1 MLNLPSVIL
10 LLFLIVTV
18 SSMAIDVKRDFGLPF
33 SNAER
38 WKRDVNKQLERI
50 HPRFRR
56 QWGGMGG
63 WGPPPPPPPFGGSDQ
78 SQSFDINTPFG
89 SIGFSDNQVY
99 LWFADEWLKMNRK
112 KHSKRGGSQ
121 KKKKEKQKSKK
132 KFKKEDSEEESSGD
146 DEDDTST
153 GEEEGDKTEQPKQ
166 PASLPPPPE
175 KTPLLGALSKAPQQP
190 PWFKMKLY
198 EEIRPDLVPPTGR
211 SLLESHEIDLLDNFL
226 RGNEQLQAGDLVIA
240 DDNLDEESR
249 EYSRYE
255 VLIKYNEGRYSAVY
269 IVVKQTCTDNE
280 EVLDSTLYAMKSG
293 LRKDSPCTKL
303 RFKRELQ
310 VLKDLKNGNAMRS
323 PHLIDSGRVCDRSYI
338 VMTLLDRNLEKLK
351 ESVKGTF
358 RPTSVYHLAAEAL
371 SAIEDVHVLG
381 YVHRDVK
388 PTNFCVGLQVA
399 AVRLF
404 LIDFGETVKSGK
416 AISYATPDAYS
427 LPYMSIDAH
436 KRAVAKPK
444 MDLESWFYTF
454 SELLYPQILTWKQS
468 HNEAEIQEA
477 KTKFWDNLA
486 ESLTSCSPQ
495 MKEAA
500 KIIKSAT
507 DKIDYNGL
515 RRLMDEARDSHLKG
529 TPLTLEW
536 VKKMPKVMPKRGE
549 PINLTHLDTDQ
560 STRSSKKK
568 QKEKAQEKV
577 SHVDELRKSLT
588 MSLFQRFRFRPK
600 KKKLAT
606 MIANSDAGSA
616 ESTSGEGQASDSVAV
631 EPSEKPKSENVEPT
645 PAQEKQAKDE
655 PKESVFERS
664 IRRIR
669 TKLKGTP
676 KPSESTSS
684 EKSAEPA
691 KSTEPAAPQQR
702 PSSETVKPSPAPSQG
717 PTPAVTAATV
727 GSTESTEARP
737 KSTPAPSQ
745 PSKEHEGTFFQR
757 ISLRVLRRKKTAAPA
772 TKPPEEKVEAA
783 EEKISQPEPTTSKS
797 SEKPTSLQS
806 DRKEEPKKVEA
817 EAQPAEEGKGEKRSQ
832 LLEKLKRY
840 TKKKSPGTKEEV
852 QPTVTS
858 SETTPVPQSDG
869 SSAASGKAS
878 SDDDK
883 SMARRLLRRFLSKKK
898 KSPTESDQEGA
909 AQGGSS
915 KAPDST
921 KEGGQKD
928 SGIADQKGSV
938 RDKEIKEVATKTT
951 DSEKKAEERKSD
963 EAGSAKKTTGAEQKG
978 EKTEKKAVEA
988 AAAGKKAEGNSERS
1002 VEPTPSEQTPA
1013 PKKASRLKMFWKRFK
1028 GKE

>member
-1 MLNLPSVIL
+1 MS
-10 LLFLIVTV
+10 
-18 SSMAIDVKRDFGLPF
+18 
-33 SNAER
+33 
-38 WKRDVNKQLERI
+38 
-50 HPRFRR
+50 
-56 QWGGMGG
+56 
-63 WGPPPPPPPFGGSDQ
+63 
-78 SQSFDINTPFG
+78 
-89 SIGFSDNQVY
+89 
-99 LWFADEWLKMNRK
+99 RK

-121 KKKKEKQKSKK
+121 KKKEKQKSKSK
-132 KFKKEDSEEESSGD
+132 KFKKDDSEEEESGD

-166 PASLPPPPE
+166 PAALPPPPE
-175 KTPLLGALSKAPQQP
+175 KMPLLGALSKAPPQP

-226 RGNEQLQAGDLVIA
+226 RGNEQLQAGDLVIT

-255 VLIKYNEGRYSAVY
+255 VLVKYNEGRYSAVY

-416 AISYATPDAYS
+416 TIRYATPDAYS

-454 SELLYPQILTWKQS
+454 SELLYPQLLTWKQS

-477 KTKFWDNLA
+477 KTKFWDNLP
-486 ESLTSCSPQ
+486 ESLTACSPQ

-500 KIIKSAT
+500 KMIKSIT
-507 DKIDYNGL
+507 DKIDYNAL

-549 PINLTHLDTDQ
+549 PINLAHVDTDQ

-600 KKKLAT
+600 KKKLST

-664 IRRIR
+664 IRKIR
-669 TKLKGTP
+669 TRLKGTA

-684 EKSAEPA
+684 EKSPEPA

-702 PSSETVKPSPAPSQG
+702 PSSEPVKAAPAPSQS
-717 PTPAVTAATV
+717 PPPVVTAATA
-727 GSTESTEARP
+727 GSTETAEARP
-737 KSTPAPSQ
+737 KSTSAPS
-745 PSKEHEGTFFQR
+745 PSSKEHEGTFFQR
-757 ISLRVLRRKKTAAPA
+757 ISLRVLRRKKTA
-772 TKPPEEKVEAA
+772 KPPEEKVEAA
-783 EEKISQPEPTTSKS
+783 EEKVPQQEPTTTKS
-797 SEKPTSLQS
+797 SEKPPTPQS

-817 EAQPAEEGKGEKRSQ
+817 EAQPAEEGKVEKRSQ

-852 QPTVTS
+852 QPTATS

-869 SSAASGKAS
+869 SSAASAKAS

-898 KSPTESDQEGA
+898 KSPAESDQEGA

-928 SGIADQKGSV
+928 SGTADQKGSV
-938 RDKEIKEVATKTT
+938 REKESKGVATKTT
-951 DSEKKAEERKSD
+951 DSEKKAEEG
-963 EAGSAKKTTGAEQKG
+963 GSTEKKTEGSLKAGQKG
-978 EKTEKKAVEA
+978 EKTERKAVEA

-1002 VEPTPSEQTPA
+1002 VEPTPPEQTPA
-1013 PKKASRLKMFWKRFK
+1013 PKKAGRLKMFWKRFK